1 MKEKQIDGS
10 VVFVHF
16 KADDETCIQRVCQRL
31 VCVNCYASFNMVT
44 RKSAQ
49 EKVCDECNAVLEVRL
64 GDDASNVIKRLGNYS
79 RYIEPLLDLVKDEY
93 LVMVIDAEKPLTD
106 CLDMYSSLPV

>member
-1 MKEKQIDGS
+1 

-44 RKSAQ
+44 RRSAQ
-49 EKVCDECNAVLEVRL
+49 DKVCDECNAVLEVRL
-64 GDDASNVIKRLGNYS
+64 GDDVSNVIKRLGNYS

-93 LVMVIDAEKPLTD
+93 TVMVIDAEKPLTD